1 MEEIL
6 RKIKDGFYK
15 FKEQLIKIKEKVKLK
30 ERFNKLK
37 KKIKLKE
44 KFENIKEKVKL
55 KILNL
60 KDKSQNNTKE
70 KKEKSKVSKVVKIVL
85 ILLLIIVIALVVLIG
100 KYITDRISK
109 INFKDLDE
117 SNLEINDNMYNEL
130 SGDLTQSEYDNII
143 NIILLG
149 SDSKDMDE
157 QYKGNSDCQ
166 IIISV
171 NPKYK
176 SIKLISIP
184 RDTAADIEGFGT
196 YKINYAFYLGKE
208 ELALKTINK
217 TFDLNLKEYVTIN
230 ISAMYD
236 IINELGGVEVNITKD
251 EMKWINEYVDM
262 FYKLSGKPTK
272 KVTKYGRVTLTGEQ
286 AAAHCKERMAGTDGD
301 FGRTERQREIIMSLL
316 NKIASQNPS
325 EISKSIDLILSQVTT
340 NVDVAKYMTK
350 LPEFIANKDA
360 YLSNITSV
368 MVPARSYS
376 KEGNVN
382 GVYLFRPDIEKA
394 KADFRKY
401 MYEM

>member
-1 MEEIL
+1 MEENL
-6 RKIKDGFYK
+6 KKIKEIFINLK
-15 FKEQLIKIKEKVKLK
+15 EKIKLKERFKNLGEKIKIKEKIDNLK
-30 ERFNKLK
+30 QKIRHTKKIENKEELKSPK
-37 KKIKLKE
+37 KK
-44 KFENIKEKVKL
+44 
-55 KILNL
+55 
-60 KDKSQNNTKE
+60 T
-70 KKEKSKVSKVVKIVL
+70 KVSKYVKIVV
-85 ILLLIIVIALVVLIG
+85 ILVIVIILAIVVLVG
-100 KYITDRISK
+100 KYIADRMSK

-117 SNLEINDNMYNEL
+117 DNLEINDNMYNEL
-130 SGDLTQSEYDNII
+130 SDNLTQSEYDNII

-149 SDSKDMDE
+149 SDSKNMDE
-157 QYKGNSDCQ
+157 QYSGNSDCQ

-184 RDTAADIEGFGT
+184 RDTAADIEGFGV
-196 YKINYAFYLGKE
+196 YKINYAFFLGKE

-251 EMKWINEYVDM
+251 EMKWINEYIDM
-262 FYKLSGKPTK
+262 FYKFSGKPTQ
-272 KVTKYGRVTLTGEQ
+272 KVTKYGKVTLTGEQ

-301 FGRTERQREIIMSLL
+301 FGRTERQREVLTSLL
-316 NKIASQNPS
+316 NKIASQSPN
-325 EISKSIDLILSQVTT
+325 EMSKSIDLILSQVTT

-350 LPEFIANKDA
+350 LPEFITNKDA
-360 YLSNITSV
+360 YLNNITSV